1 MNEAVPIKLAPGVDW
16 RDPQPPAAAP
26 DLQAEVAR
34 LTQANAE
41 LGAEC
46 EIALDNLQQVRG
58 ELRAEREK
66 VRAAELTAESLRGRA
81 IELAGRNDLIQRR
94 LDRLE
99 TAFATVALRFA
110 EAEAEIIELLDS
122 RSAELARQ
130 EARRECGGRFER
142 P

>member
-1 MNEAVPIKLAPGVDW
+1 
-16 RDPQPPAAAP
+16 
-26 DLQAEVAR
+26 
-34 LTQANAE
+34 LTRANAE
-41 LGAEC
+41 LGAQLEV
-46 EIALDNLQQVRG
+46 ALDNLATAQG
-58 ELRAEREK
+58 ALANEREK
-66 VRAAELTAESLRGRA
+66 TRAAELTAESLRGRA

-130 EARRECGGRFER
+130 EARRKCGGRFER